1 MRVLYMSVYNT
12 IKVEYAFDENILDE
26 IKNKYENMIKS
37 DSKANERLIATC
49 KEQFPLE
56 ELKTEKPEF
65 GNGIDELKQ
74 SIKEENVSTRP
85 KNSLFVRFSNE
96 SIPLTDYSDSKPTS
110 TTSSSVRDGQKQIE
124 NQIITINAKKE
135 SGEKD
140 ELYKERIK
148 EQIKENVFDLVNS
161 TYEQY
166 ETKRSNTEPFTKI
179 IFYKQDETT
188 LSIQQTNKSDQTKV
202 AEALKEL
209 LSTSTI
215 TKQQLNHSKVPL
227 KLPIILSQPNK
238 YVQYEKL
245 KSGNYFWS
253 VFVVYTL
260 YRVHYKGE
268 TELLVDET
276 LRILKSED
284 IKSFQMKYSLD
295 HVPIE
300 DTIDSY
306 FGDNFKNK
314 SLNDILGEVKELVK
328 STNKDDLKVNVKA
341 GRKLESKD
349 GPFTISKATSVGS
362 YLSVAFKEIPETTFT
377 MKFETLTAPIRVSIN
392 KNKGKSIRGL
402 LYRVPKQTTQESDKI
417 DDLKSSNLYPPLKKQ
432 QTKFYYMKDFQ
443 VTEKAIRKY
452 MNFQKLQDT
461 REEYIKQI
469 IHIFTSQ
476 QKLEGLFTY
485 CESHFKHL
493 TKKNGKG
500 QQSVIDLLLSRGHDF
515 FTKTEETSKMSKYQ
529 IDRVFKVGIVGLSEL
544 PKTGTTEDFITKF
557 KERKIKI
564 REELKANANEH
575 LIDITD
581 DKITEFCDKLEIK
594 NSKSLEQLIRFY
606 KKKMKETDNKD
617 IPYYKKLCR
626 SINKIAVITDI
637 DEFLDPL
644 PCPIKDANE
653 NEVLMV
659 KIKLKHKRTVVK
671 EKEEDGPMDCK
682 KRSKTIKKGL
692 DSYINKISR
701 TAKVYFAKY
710 MLGGTRKNSKRIRR
724 RRIRKRRTRKNR
736 T

>member
-26 IKNKYENMIKS
+26 IQSKYDKMKEPELKTLQ
-37 DSKANERLIATC
+37 DACT
-49 KEQFPLE
+49 EQFPGE
-56 ELKTEKPEF
+56 TGKTDKSNF
-65 GNGIDELKQ
+65 KNGIDELKQ
-74 SIKEENVSTRP
+74 SIKDENVSTRP

-96 SIPLTDYSDSKPTS
+96 SIPLKDYSDSKPTS
-110 TTSSSVRDGQKQIE
+110 TSSSVRDGQKQIE
-124 NQIITINAKKE
+124 NQIITINVKKE

-140 ELYKERIK
+140 ELYKQRIK

-188 LSIQQTNKSDQTKV
+188 LSIQKTNRSDQTKV

-227 KLPIILSQPNK
+227 KLPIILTQPNK
-238 YVQYEKL
+238 YGEYLIRKD
-245 KSGNYFWS
+245 YFWS

-276 LRILKSED
+276 LRILEPDD

-295 HVPIE
+295 YVPIE

-314 SLNDILGEVKELVK
+314 SLNDILSEVKELVK

-362 YLSVAFKEIPETTFT
+362 YLSVAFKELPEETFT

-392 KNKGKSIRGL
+392 KKKGNSIRGL

-417 DDLKSSNLYPPLKKQ
+417 GDLKSSNLYPPLKKQ
-432 QTKFYYMKDFQ
+432 QTKFYYMEDFQ
-443 VTEKAIRKY
+443 VSEKAVRKY
-452 MNFQKLQDT
+452 MKFQKLQDT

-493 TKKNGKG
+493 TKKKKKG

-515 FTKTEETSKMSKYQ
+515 FTKTEETSKVSKYQ
-529 IDRVFKVGIVGLSEL
+529 IDRVFKVGIVESSE
-544 PKTGTTEDFITKF
+544 TGTAEDFITKF
-557 KERKIKI
+557 KERKEKI
-564 REELKANANEH
+564 RKELIEKKNWTN
-575 LIDITD
+575 ITD
-581 DKITEFCDKLEIK
+581 EKILEFCDKLEIK
-594 NSKSLEQLIRFY
+594 NPRSLEQLIGFY
-606 KKKMKETDNKD
+606 KNKMKEKYDEGTDV
-617 IPYYKKLCR
+617 YKKLCS

-710 MLGGTRKNSKRIRR
+710 MLGGTRKNSKRIRK
-724 RRIRKRRTRKNR
+724 RRIHKRQTRKNR

>member
-26 IKNKYENMIKS
+26 IEKKYKNF
-37 DSKANERLIATC
+37 DSKAKDRLIATC
-49 KEQFPLE
+49 KEQFPGE
-56 ELKTEKPEF
+56 FDDGKTENF
-65 GNGIDELKQ
+65 AAGIKALKL

-85 KNSLFVRFSNE
+85 KNSLFVRFSNK
-96 SIPLTDYSDSKPTS
+96 SIALQDYDDNKSPS
-110 TTSSSVRDGQKQIE
+110 TTTSSVRDGQKQIE

-276 LRILKSED
+276 LRILNPED

-314 SLNDILGEVKELVK
+314 SLNDILGEVKEFVK
-328 STNKDDLKVNVKA
+328 HTNKDDLKVNVKA

-362 YLSVAFKEIPETTFT
+362 YLSVAFKELPEETFT

-392 KNKGKSIRGL
+392 KNKDKSIRGL

-515 FTKTEETSKMSKYQ
+515 FTKTEETSKVSKYQ
-529 IDRVFKVGIVGLSEL
+529 IDRVFKVGIVDSSE
-544 PKTGTTEDFITKF
+544 PSKTGTTEEYKSNF
-557 KERKIKI
+557 KKRKEKI

-575 LIDITD
+575 LIDITN
-581 DKITEFCDKLEIK
+581 KEITDFCDKLEIK

-606 KKKMKETDNKD
+606 KKKMKEIDNKD
-617 IPYYKKLCR
+617 IPYYKKLCS

-659 KIKLKHKRTVVK
+659 NIKLKHKRTVVK